1 MFDLTVERHHC
12 YLANGVLVS
21 NSNSADAWQVLAVG
35 MKKAMGA
42 VGGMGIGAE
51 DDSMIGLSFDD
62 ERPVMPVFEM
72 DEGVF

>member
-21 NSNSADAWQVLAVG
+21 NSNGADGFQVLAVG
-35 MKKAMGA
+35 MKKAMG
-42 VGGMGIGAE
+42 GGDGGFMAE

-62 ERPVMPVFEM
+62 ERAVMPAFEM